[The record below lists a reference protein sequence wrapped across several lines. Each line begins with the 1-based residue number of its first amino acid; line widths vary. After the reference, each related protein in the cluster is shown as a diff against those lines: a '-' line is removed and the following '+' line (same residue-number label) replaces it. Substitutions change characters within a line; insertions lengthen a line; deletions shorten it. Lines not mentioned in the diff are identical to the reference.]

1 MLEKVEGK
9 ITNGQS
15 TGNRTKTKTKQN
27 KHKRTTP
34 KTKTIINTDPTKPR
48 G

>member
-27 KHKRTTP
+27 KTN
-34 KTKTIINTDPTKPR
+34 INAQHRKLK
-48 G
+48 